1 MDESTL
7 MSIVNSPVNL
17 LGVTL
22 CLALLGASIYVLRG
36 WMRSSQNDEQEDQKR
51 KRLPKMKKRDFYV
64 KELIPYNGQEDE
76 RILIA
81 VNSKVFDVSN
91 RGRDFYGPGGPYHCF
106 AGKDASRG
114 LATMS
119 LEPSSIKDE
128 YDDLSDLNSSERDQ
142 LREWENQMKEKY
154 EFVGRLLRP
163 DESPKE
169 YSDTEESSGVQ
180 E

>member
-36 WMRSSQNDEQEDQKR
+36 WMRSSQNDEQEEQKR

-91 RGRDFYGPGGPYHCF
+91 RGRDFYGPG
-106 AGKDASRG
+106 K
-114 LATMS
+114 
-119 LEPSSIKDE
+119 
-128 YDDLSDLNSSERDQ
+128 
-142 LREWENQMKEKY
+142 
-154 EFVGRLLRP
+154 
-163 DESPKE
+163 
-169 YSDTEESSGVQ
+169 
-180 E
+180 